1 MNIVADEKK
10 NTSSNK
16 TETLGESI
24 KEDNTLPTTVTDSI
38 PVHEGN
44 VLELENINTLTIDD
58 QLNNSISKKPESKI
72 VIQNSVQSPETPINN
87 VFDTTNSE

>member
-24 KEDNTLPTTVTDSI
+24 KEDETLPTTVTASK

-72 VIQNSVQSPETPINN
+72 VIQNSVQPPETPINN